1 VLVAACARERGGGGD
16 VLCGS
21 CWWTGG
27 LHTSYRFFC
36 GKLLKGCWVLSS
48 RTSGNGCLRRSGQ
61 ARCRF
66 CSPICIGKEG
76 LDVLQVGGEG
86 AGGVGGGGQYPR
98 WMGGGGN
105 CGMGRRRQCAS
116 LPWLLGIRVNC
127 SPTTCCN
134 LQVDLIVC
142 WDSAPP
148 SRLRQRSGRTG
159 RHRPGRVV
167 HLLLE
172 GRELDAYHSNK
183 SKEAKVAVG

>member
-1 VLVAACARERGGGGD
+1 V
-16 VLCGS
+16 GS
-21 CWWTGG
+21 
-27 LHTSYRFFC
+27 
-36 GKLLKGCWVLSS
+36 
-48 RTSGNGCLRRSGQ
+48 
-61 ARCRF
+61 
-66 CSPICIGKEG
+66 
-76 LDVLQVGGEG
+76 EG

-98 WMGGGGN
+98 WMGWAVIVCMAQETVCLSALVVGDK
-105 CGMGRRRQCAS
+105 RQ
-116 LPWLLGIRVNC
+116 PF
-127 SPTTCCN
+127 PHHKPTCCN